1 MKKLLLLAMI
11 IVFASCQK
19 QDIPKK
25 EFGENLIPQNE
36 GDELIISMESRS
48 WNTGFGYH
56 MQAAIYTSQRMEL
69 GDAKFH
75 FSWKLNYRNK
85 RDTIVLLVPY
95 LFNRWINSVTA
106 TAPPN
111 GAASDIVF
119 IKAENVKQK
128 KITYKP
134 L

>member
-1 MKKLLLLAMI
+1 MRKVLLLLI
-11 IVFASCQK
+11 IVAFISCQK
-19 QDIPKK
+19 EDPPKR
-25 EFGENLIPQNE
+25 EFGDNPLEQNS
-36 GDELIISMESRS
+36 GDELIISMEARS

-56 MQAAIYTSQRMEL
+56 MQAAMYTSQQMEL

-85 RDTIVLLVPY
+85 RDTIILMVPY
-95 LFNRWINSVTA
+95 TFNRWINSVTA

-128 KITYKP
+128 KITYRP